1 MKNPFL
7 SHVFKKKIGA
17 SINFMPEDPN
27 TLNEIIQLARA
38 KNCKL
43 HFPKDYRFSETIEL
57 KNPNAVRILT

>member
-27 TLNEIIQLARA
+27 TLNEIIRLASA

-43 HFPKDYRFSETIEL
+43 HFPKDYRVSETTEL